1 VTVDAHA
8 DYTFRGTVSFEVAD
22 LPAGKALLLTPDL
35 ACDRL
40 GSASTAGRSSR
51 SSCSS
56 SSGETLGLGTLVA
69 AGVGL
74 DLDVIMNKEALSS
87 TVVPDLDS
95 VPKRISI
102 EGPKTAGLQ
111 YAHASA
117 EVTLSPVSVSRIRG
131 GIETRVQASFV
142 PEDPNAMPADRSPQE
157 NAQQQ
162 GLDQLRQ
169 DRTAA
174 RVCPKTQDWHARI
187 GAVQFGEHND
197 ILRALSLMVSSG
209 MISVE
214 DLGVDPI
221 KELLK
226 GDPTDLVSSAPE
238 IKALRDI
245 FDKVSPNSDVTD
257 VVDKVADGVASVQQA
272 VAKPVEHA
280 ATAVVSVGNKAC
292 SKVKRLFSK
301 HPC

>member
-1 VTVDAHA
+1 
-8 DYTFRGTVSFEVAD
+8 
-22 LPAGKALLLTPDL
+22 
-35 ACDRL
+35 
-40 GSASTAGRSSR
+40 
-51 SSCSS
+51 
-56 SSGETLGLGTLVA
+56 
-69 AGVGL
+69 
-74 DLDVIMNKEALSS
+74 M
-87 TVVPDLDS
+87 
-95 VPKRISI
+95 
-102 EGPKTAGLQ
+102 GPKTAGLQ

-157 NAQQQ
+157 NAQQR

-169 DRTAA
+169 DRTAV
-174 RVCPKTQDWHARI
+174 RECPKTQDWHARI